1 MFVDYKQGK
10 VDKKHGKASGND
22 RKVIP
27 TQTPVMGGNPKPPK
41 TKNAQT
47 QTHTHNPIY
56 HKTHQPHTV
65 LTGGGGGKKRKQ
77 DVKTGITTQ
86 VKPNTGKTKEQAFV
100 VDDAETTDMALNMD
114 IPETIAGHPIQL
126 TAQSRDSL
134 ITPNAWVEDTVITAW
149 SNLVVAYA
157 TTRVRN
163 VPSMLSDKL
172 KRGQVPEKIFSK
184 MDISQDTL
192 VIPCIQAK
200 HWSLAVHRPRDTYVE
215 WYNSLKSYAID
226 TAPMERWVASRC
238 LPTVVNRV
246 IQCRTPQQ
254 INGDD
259 CGVITCLAVLAVAK
273 DRNMSEEWGAHI
285 EEARW
290 WIDKCLREG
299 HIPDHDMFNK
309 PHVDHTLIPPPPP
322 IDAASATNAHHTA
335 DLQTPIVTTIN
346 AVSTPEYSQGPQLNN
361 TEDLEERVEPGD
373 EEDDDDLQLETFIID
388 VEKGKVVPK
397 APPPAMRALDRV
409 DPVVTRS
416 SARLPTHQQA
426 TGGEESRTCHICE
439 RHVYKAV
446 WCKQCARPCHVGCA
460 KMGRCDECFKIQA
473 VKPAPNKAGTQKRV
487 TQEPNDKVSVN
498 TGTVLKDEYEDS
510 PIEPPPERPRAGI
523 HNRTRPKINQVHI
536 HVNTKVSNSDFQDGR
551 KGPCPT
557 VTHAAQFLSMKVA
570 ETPQESMDMAW
581 KGIGA
586 AQRASHQRLLRLL
599 QITMASHFDLL
610 HLPVAM
616 ASIKVLVRVRAALKW
631 SPVTMA
637 KHAASLSGAMA
648 RLDQYMD
655 GPQTPI
661 RLSEFSVWTDFMK
674 EVKRQERLHKGRVPV
689 AAKWPEVKRIM
700 DSLLDKGKR
709 ATAILLLLSWTHAA
723 RPGDVWRLLRQD
735 LELTPTRVTI
745 TWRRGKVVTTRGP
758 YTTFAVPGMYQQ
770 LLEEHINQVPHDKPI
785 FEGVW
790 RSQNFLKEVRMHNP
804 ALELKSLRRGALQA
818 LSEAGVSEEILMI
831 FSGHASVDTLRR
843 YLGYR
848 PSEDVARRCEE
859 AARLLIQ

>member
-1 MFVDYKQGK
+1 MNQEVPEHPNG
-10 VDKKHGKASGND
+10 D
-22 RKVIP
+22 RR
-27 TQTPVMGGNPKPPK
+27 
-41 TKNAQT
+41 A
-47 QTHTHNPIY
+47 
-56 HKTHQPHTV
+56 
-65 LTGGGGGKKRKQ
+65 
-77 DVKTGITTQ
+77 
-86 VKPNTGKTKEQAFV
+86 
-100 VDDAETTDMALNMD
+100 
-114 IPETIAGHPIQL
+114 L
-126 TAQSRDSL
+126 TARSRTSL
-134 ITPNAWVEDTVITAW
+134 ITPNEWLDD
-149 SNLVVAYA
+149 SVVATVFNLIEMRSGTVKVLPPMVY
-157 TTRVRN
+157 
-163 VPSMLSDKL
+163 DKL
-172 KRGQVPEKIFSK
+172 VRGITPWKVFSTEDFCGK
-184 MDISQDTL
+184 LL
-192 VIPCIQAK
+192 VIPCVTNK
-200 HWSLAVHRPRDTYVE
+200 HWSLAVHRPGATELEWFNSINGYPVDTKCLVN
-215 WYNSLKSYAID
+215 WVGTRCAPTKID
-226 TAPMERWVASRC
+226 S
-238 LPTVVNRV
+238 V
-246 IQCRTPQQ
+246 IWPPTPQQ
-254 INGDD
+254 QNGDD
-259 CGVITCLAVLAVAK
+259 CGVIVCLVAIAVAL
-273 DRNMSEEWGAHI
+273 DREMRPSWGAHI
-285 EEARW
+285 DAARL
-290 WIDKCLREG
+290 WIDDCLTNQV
-299 HIPDHDMFNK
+299 IPDHPVFNAK
-309 PHVDHTLIPPPPP
+309 QSEAIPMVPR
-322 IDAASATNAHHTA
+322 
-335 DLQTPIVTTIN
+335 TPGSKTVIPSPVPV
-346 AVSTPEYSQGPQLNN
+346 ALEVSTSTPVVQTFADPLQ
-361 TEDLEERVEPGD
+361 EEAGD
-373 EEDDDDLQLETFIID
+373 EEDDEEQQLDTFITD
-388 VEKGKVVPK
+388 VESGRVPRS
-397 APPPAMRALDRV
+397 APPPTIRKMDRR
-409 DPVVTRS
+409 DPVITRS
-416 SARLPTHQQA
+416 GAPPPHQQA
-426 TGGEESRTCHICE
+426 TQDQTSG
-439 RHVYKAV
+439 
-446 WCKQCARPCHVGCA
+446 CHVCQRPAYKHIWCRLCKRACHARCA
-460 KMGRCDECFKIQA
+460 TFGRCNECHTMQA
-473 VKPAPNKAGTQKRV
+473 QKQAPNKAGAANTDPD
-487 TQEPNDKVSVN
+487 THTNKVSGD
-498 TGTVLKDEYEDS
+498 TGTVLKEKVHNVVKGTTTIVEA
-510 PIEPPPERPRAGI
+510 PTKEPAKTPMDVPKAGI
-523 HNRTRPKINQVHI
+523 HNRTKRKASEVHI
-536 HVNTKVSNSDFQDGR
+536 HVTTKGTSDFQDGR